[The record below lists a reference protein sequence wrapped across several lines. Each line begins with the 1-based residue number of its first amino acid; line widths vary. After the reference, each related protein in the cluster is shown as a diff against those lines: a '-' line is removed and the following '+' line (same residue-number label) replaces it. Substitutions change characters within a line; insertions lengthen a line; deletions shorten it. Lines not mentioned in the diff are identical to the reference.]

1 MAMLKKTVAQ
11 KTIALIL
18 AYGPKE
24 IAELDAEIAAV
35 KRKLEAEVA
44 KARRELDR
52 LTRLRDIVAFPKSVA
67 AAGAAKTP
75 TVEND
80 DDVDDVPQITTV
92 VNEADKPALRRKI
105 VTLLKEFGVRR
116 NDSIASEIEVS
127 KEVVLDLLAHVWFT
141 KANNVGGFTLTAEGH
156 IEANRLAGK

>member
-44 KARRELDR
+44 KARSELDR
-52 LTRLRDIVAFPKSVA
+52 LTRLRDIVAFPKPV
-67 AAGAAKTP
+67 AAKTP
-75 TVEND
+75 TVKAEND

-116 NDSIASEIEVS
+116 NDSIAREIEVS